1 MLTPCTVC
9 SAHARL
15 LRETSD
21 ALLEGGS
28 TGHGR
33 VADACMLLAVRS
45 GANMVS
51 GGEKSDDACLITTL
65 ESKIGAELCVRAD
78 VNLDEPYYGKLN
90 DLLPLM
96 AVHEQ
101 HNQRV
106 LSKHRLAVDV
116 QQSQAAAQSA
126 VQDATSHLIQSVPT
140 TTASAPVT
148 ARATKHGPIVSHG
161 VVYRGLVVAVP
172 ASEFNVR
179 DGHEYAAVVLAIHS
193 DGRTVPELNTVGP
206 ICKLRFIEDDK
217 RFWFSVERVTVFAQ
231 RSISPESP
239 VAPDSEE
246 RQMHTPPEQT
256 TASPSLNER
265 ASPARRRDPRRK
277 L

>member
-15 LRETSD
+15 LRETSET
-21 ALLEGGS
+21 LLEGGS

-116 QQSQAAAQSA
+116 QQSQAAAPLLRRSWSRR
-126 VQDATSHLIQSVPT
+126 VFGVY
-140 TTASAPVT
+140 APSS
-148 ARATKHGPIVSHG
+148 R
-161 VVYRGLVVAVP
+161 
-172 ASEFNVR
+172 
-179 DGHEYAAVVLAIHS
+179 
-193 DGRTVPELNTVGP
+193 
-206 ICKLRFIEDDK
+206 
-217 RFWFSVERVTVFAQ
+217 
-231 RSISPESP
+231 RSGSP
-239 VAPDSEE
+239 
-246 RQMHTPPEQT
+246 RRWRC
-256 TASPSLNER
+256 ER
-265 ASPARRRDPRRK
+265 A
-277 L
+277 